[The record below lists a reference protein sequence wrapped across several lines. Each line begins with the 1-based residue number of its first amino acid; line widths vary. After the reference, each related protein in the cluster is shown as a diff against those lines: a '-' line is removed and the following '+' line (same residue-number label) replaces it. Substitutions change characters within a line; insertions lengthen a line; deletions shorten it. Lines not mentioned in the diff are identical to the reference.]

1 MDNPPKI
8 DPAKE
13 SAELERS
20 FFDDLPK
27 SLFEFLNEAGEI
39 SRFAGKFFKQVF
51 LPPYELKEVLK
62 QAFEIGY
69 RSLSLVAITSFI
81 IGLVLTLQSRPTLVE
96 FGAEAWLPSMVGISI
111 IRELGPVVIA
121 LICAG
126 KIGSSI
132 GAELGSMKVTEQI
145 DAMEVSGTNPFKYIV
160 VTRIL
165 STTLTIPI
173 LIIIGDAVALYG
185 SYLAVN
191 IRGSVSFTLFFKQV
205 FDSLE
210 FSDVV
215 PAFIK
220 TFFFGFAIGLIGCY
234 KGYNSKKGTEGVG
247 RSANSAVV
255 IGSLLVF
262 IIDLIAVQITE
273 FFGFL

>member
-1 MDNPPKI
+1 
-8 DPAKE
+8 
-13 SAELERS
+13 
-20 FFDDLPK
+20 
-27 SLFEFLNEAGEI
+27 
-39 SRFAGKFFKQVF
+39 
-51 LPPYELKEVLK
+51 
-62 QAFEIGY
+62 
-69 RSLSLVAITSFI
+69 
-81 IGLVLTLQSRPTLVE
+81 
-96 FGAEAWLPSMVGISI
+96 
-111 IRELGPVVIA
+111 
-121 LICAG
+121 
-126 KIGSSI
+126 
-132 GAELGSMKVTEQI
+132 MKVTEQI

-165 STTLTIPI
+165 STTLTITI

-220 TFFFGFAIGLIGCY
+220 TFFLGFAIDLIGCY
-234 KGYNSKKGTEGVG
+234 KGYDSKKGTEGVG